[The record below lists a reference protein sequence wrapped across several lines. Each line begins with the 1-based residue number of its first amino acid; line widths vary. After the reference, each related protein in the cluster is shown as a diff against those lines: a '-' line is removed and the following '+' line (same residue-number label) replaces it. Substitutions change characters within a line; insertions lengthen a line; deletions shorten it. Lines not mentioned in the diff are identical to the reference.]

1 MNVLEIV
8 LGVIALVS
16 LFLVVAGKYFVTIRL
31 QQLRQLVIESEVNA
45 RTARSKLKQI
55 ETQSGLAGREVK
67 TKERK
72 RQSLEKQIEKYK
84 KELAELR
91 R

>member
-1 MNVLEIV
+1 MELV